1 MTIKQIIVSC
11 NSTAEASKIGQ
22 TLLKQR
28 LVACIDVIPKTV
40 SMYFWP
46 PRKKKITKGKGVL
59 LLAMTLPRH
68 IGKAKILITKKH
80 SDKVPFI
87 GTVDVHDVSHEYYRW
102 LTTELR
108 DHV

>member
-1 MTIKQIIVSC
+1 MTIKQLIISC
-11 NSTAEASKIGQ
+11 NSSAEAAKIGQ
-22 TLLKQR
+22 ALLKQR
-28 LVACIDVIPKTV
+28 LVGCVDVLPKTS

-46 PRKKKITKGKGVL
+46 PKKGKIAKGKGVM

-87 GTVDVHDVSHEYYRW
+87 GSVDVHDVSQEYYRW
-102 LTTELR
+102 LATELR
-108 DHV
+108 DHA

>member
-11 NSTAEASKIGQ
+11 NSATEAYKIGQ
-22 TLLKQR
+22 ALLKLR
-28 LVACIDVIPKTV
+28 LVACVDVLPKTS

-46 PRKKKITKGKGVL
+46 PRKKKIVKGKGVL
-59 LLAMTLPRH
+59 LLAMALPRH
-68 IGKAKILITKKH
+68 VALAKMLITKKH

-102 LTTELR
+102 LTGELVK
-108 DHV
+108 HV